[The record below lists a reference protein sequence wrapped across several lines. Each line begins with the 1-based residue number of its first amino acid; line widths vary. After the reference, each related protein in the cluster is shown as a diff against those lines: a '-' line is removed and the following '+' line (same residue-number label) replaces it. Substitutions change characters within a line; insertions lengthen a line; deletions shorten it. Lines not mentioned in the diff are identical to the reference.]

1 LHFCPASEL
10 FLRFNRDGIFPSGKE
25 ACLQSKSGYKIY
37 LISSFHKRKTNVDI
51 EPLEFIIKYSKLLAL
66 WWIMSST
73 TSYVLQNIINQ
84 QNQVFFYPLQQQQEH
99 NNRQEFFDTVRA
111 SCCLY
116 GTVPGKKQTNENT
129 NRTDRKERVII
140 K

>member
-1 LHFCPASEL
+1 MPSIKKWIQNLSHF
-10 FLRFNRDGIFPSGKE
+10 FLPQKKNQRGHRTSGIYH
-25 ACLQSKSGYKIY
+25 Q
-37 LISSFHKRKTNVDI
+37 
-51 EPLEFIIKYSKLLAL
+51 YSKLLAL